1 MPPENAGVVVYQ
13 IANGVTSLEDSP
25 ENLAYKLTAIV
36 DESDLAFV
44 AWLVTQP
51 RETDRRSDEENP
63 HQKCS
68 HGLQLSIQRQRRSR
82 ITSLLTRITEHCL
95 FLPNL
100 TGNHLSHP

>member
-25 ENLAYKLTAIV
+25 ENLAYKLTAVV

-51 RETDRRSDEENP
+51 RGTDRRSDEENP
-63 HQKCS
+63 IKNAPMVFN
-68 HGLQLSIQRQRRSR
+68 
-82 ITSLLTRITEHCL
+82 CL
-95 FLPNL
+95 FS
-100 TGNHLSHP
+100 GKDAHA